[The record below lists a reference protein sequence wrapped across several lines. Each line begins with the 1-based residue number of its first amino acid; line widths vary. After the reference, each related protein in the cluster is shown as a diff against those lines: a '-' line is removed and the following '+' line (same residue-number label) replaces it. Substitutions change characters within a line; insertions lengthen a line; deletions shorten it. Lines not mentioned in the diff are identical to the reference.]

1 MRKDVDDS
9 EKTVKSES
17 VEIDVAVANTY
28 TMDISLRRTGAVPS
42 TPCPELRAIRRFRQR
57 CKHSPNNVSTCTLCQ
72 LTRTAINHVIALAAL
87 VRVNSNVASKSEAK
101 KQPINLLNC
110 NLITTNLTAYGD
122 VATLPYIDHITTRQM
137 LVDMYDD
144 DATKSSISSFHSSTS
159 SG

>member
-28 TMDISLRRTGAVPS
+28 TMDIS
-42 TPCPELRAIRRFRQR
+42 PCPELRAIRRFRQR
-57 CKHSPNNVSTCTLCQ
+57 CKH
-72 LTRTAINHVIALAAL
+72 VIVNYARANLNTK
-87 VRVNSNVASKSEAK
+87 VNSNVASKSEAK

-137 LVDMYDD
+137 LVDIN
-144 DATKSSISSFHSSTS
+144 TGNTS
-159 SG
+159 ALTNYLQV